1 MLEKIKKVGKT
12 SVILLFIAGLVIIY
26 IMSQNW
32 TIRFHSQ
39 LDKFFGKGNW
49 ECISGETKTSHMY
62 SEYIN
67 TGDTVTS
74 GETPGKYKNWY
85 IAFQDKN
92 GEEELCNIT
101 NHVFKISADEHWIFS
116 SKRYSQKQALTLEL
130 MDVSFDIIG
139 NEILDTVI
147 KSELSEE
154 EASCIEV
161 TMLYH
166 GGNPQ
171 PKFYTALAKED
182 WFNINDVSAEN
193 YLSYDL
199 HDFYLYIRAHDYRL
213 EKLTDEQQQNVLN
226 SMERIE
232 QKLLETYGENAS
244 FQIYFDSE
252 HKVEYVDGEK
262 VS

>member
-1 MLEKIKKVGKT
+1 MLEKIKKAGKI
-12 SVILLFIAGLVIIY
+12 SAIFIFIAGLILIY

-39 LDKFFGKGNW
+39 LDRFFGKGNW
-49 ECISGETKTSHMY
+49 ECITGETKTSHMY

-67 TGDTVTS
+67 TGDIVTS

-85 IAFQDKN
+85 IAFQGKN
-92 GEEELCNIT
+92 GEEELCKIT
-101 NHVFKISADEHWIFS
+101 NHVFKISANEHWIFS

-130 MDVSFDIIG
+130 MDISFDIIG

-154 EASCIEV
+154 EAACIEV

-182 WFNINDVSAEN
+182 WFNINDVSTEN
-193 YLSYDL
+193 YLAYDS
-199 HDFYLYIRAHDYRL
+199 HDFYLYIQAYDYRL

-232 QKLLETYGENAS
+232 QKLLDTYGENAS
-244 FQIYFDSE
+244 FQIYLDSE